1 MRILLKCQVTSCCF
15 VRYGSVCWLKWTEPK
30 SFSMCH
36 WNNIR
41 TKKKT
46 CINRI
51 VIWTFEKKSLQHFS
65 KNAIRHKM
73 WVACTVYL
81 YEMCHRKFG
90 LTYQQKNTEKKTP
103 CGNSF
108 SPLTF
113 LIQLNSSNRACI
125 NEKYTLESNFKVS
138 LSCNAHGWISVDF
151 YYFEQIEKQNSLIC
165 DQVCNQTFI
174 KYTHTHIYCECWV
187 FYMRVFCFIENIIVA
202 EL

>member
-1 MRILLKCQVTSCCF
+1 MGCVYCVSVWNVPSEIWFDVSAKKHRI
-15 VRYGSVCWLKWTEPK
+15 
-30 SFSMCH
+30 
-36 WNNIR
+36 
-41 TKKKT
+41 
-46 CINRI
+46 
-51 VIWTFEKKSLQHFS
+51 
-65 KNAIRHKM
+65 
-73 WVACTVYL
+73 
-81 YEMCHRKFG
+81 
-90 LTYQQKNTEKKTP
+90 KTP

-174 KYTHTHIYCECWV
+174 KYTHTHTYIANVEFFTYESFV
-187 FYMRVFCFIENIIVA
+187 
-202 EL
+202 LLKTSS